1 MCELGIRFYDK
12 VLNKNKAIRE
22 LSGKDLYS
30 VCGNEYPGLF
40 QMRNLP
46 LTTRKLYFQYRLAEH
61 QAKAVEEAKNA
72 EQNSTA
78 ENSKDEKSD

>member
-1 MCELGIRFYDK
+1 M
-12 VLNKNKAIRE
+12 NKNKAIRE

-46 LTTRKLYFQYRLAEH
+46 LTTRKLYFQYRLKDYQDKAE
-61 QAKAVEEAKNA
+61 EDAKNA
-72 EQNSTA
+72 TQNEQNTTA
-78 ENSKDEKSD
+78 EDSKDEKSD